1 MVDSRELA
9 KLKRELLNQIHQV
22 ELDVAYN
29 ELERLITTIESH
41 LDLINL
47 EKRPDRTAWNRLTKK
62 INEEF
67 ESIENIKESLK

>member
-9 KLKRELLNQIHQV
+9 KLKRELLNQIHHA
-22 ELDVAYN
+22 ELDVACN
-29 ELERLITTIESH
+29 ELERLIITIESH